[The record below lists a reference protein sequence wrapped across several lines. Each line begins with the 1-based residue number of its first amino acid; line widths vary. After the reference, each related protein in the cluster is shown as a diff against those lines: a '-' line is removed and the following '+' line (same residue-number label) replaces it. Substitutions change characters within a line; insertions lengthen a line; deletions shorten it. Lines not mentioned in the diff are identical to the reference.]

1 MSGLL
6 NKAKNALQSEKNTPE
21 AAAAN
26 RGKNEYGH
34 DTHATGHTHGGSTL
48 PTGLEG
54 EHRGSQL
61 PGIERGEHYGGTE
74 ASNLGPATGS
84 GSATDSVAHSS
95 HISPTNPGVLHST
108 KPGIHGA
115 RDSGT
120 ATSLASSGDDSRL
133 TGTTWGTHAGKG
145 HDESVVTSS
154 HISPTN
160 PGVLDS
166 TKPGIHGLR
175 DSGTAHPTT
184 TGTTGTTG
192 TSGLTGNT
200 GTSGTTYPSTA
211 TGHET
216 GGLSSTEKGLA
227 GAGAGAGAVGVAEH
241 EKHKHEHGHHSKD
254 KDVTPVAAKHEHDH
268 HKDSTASQGEKK
280 QGFLSGLL
288 HRDKK
293 PSHDD
298 TATHTTTTKD
308 TPTHGSSGLTSSTQ
322 PTTTGQTGAGLAG
335 TGSGYEGNNRDRGI
349 VDGGAVAGTGL
360 AGAGVGAA
368 AAHHHHNKE
377 AEKDRLGGT
386 TGPTGGIPSDTR
398 GTSGLGSSDYNQTG
412 SGLTG
417 TSSSA
422 PYESSNRQAGSGLG
436 ATGAGLGA
444 GTAAA
449 AGSGYGSGYGSSNTG
464 PHDSNLANKADPRV
478 DSDLDSS
485 RSNRQPGSGLTGAGA
500 TGAGFGAAGSGL
512 SSSTTGQHGYGTST
526 TAGPHDSNLANKAD
540 PRVDSDLD
548 GSRGFGS
555 STTTGSGSGLTGG
568 SSSHTHGSGLTGGS
582 TTGGGLTAAEKAERY
597 IEGSEQH
604 HRGDGHPEDILHPG
618 HHVTETAKQLDP
630 HMG

>member
-34 DTHATGHTHGGSTL
+34 DTHATGHSHGGSTL

-54 EHRGSQL
+54 EHKGSQL
-61 PGIERGEHYGGTE
+61 PGLERGEHVAGTE
-74 ASNLGPATGS
+74 ASTLGPATGS

-115 RDSGT
+115 RDSGA

-145 HDESVVTSS
+145 PDESVVTSS

-175 DSGTAHPTT
+175 DTGTAHPTT
-184 TGTTGTTG
+184 TGTTGTSDMMGTTG
-192 TSGLTGNT
+192 TTGTT
-200 GTSGTTYPSTA
+200 GTSGTTYPPTA

-241 EKHKHEHGHHSKD
+241 EKHKHEHSHHSKD

-293 PSHDD
+293 HSHDE
-298 TATHTTTTKD
+298 TATHATTTTKD
-308 TPTHGSSGLTSSTQ
+308 TPTHSGSSGLTSSTQ
-322 PTTTGQTGAGLAG
+322 PTTTGQTGTGLAG

-368 AAHHHHNKE
+368 AAHHHHKE

-386 TGPTGGIPSDTR
+386 TRPTGGIPSDTR
-398 GTSGLGSSDYNQTG
+398 GTSGLGSDYNQTG

-417 TSSSA
+417 PSSSA
-422 PYESSNRQAGSGLG
+422 PYESSNRQ
-436 ATGAGLGA
+436 
-444 GTAAA
+444 
-449 AGSGYGSGYGSSNTG
+449 
-464 PHDSNLANKADPRV
+464 
-478 DSDLDSS
+478 
-485 RSNRQPGSGLTGAGA
+485 PGSGLTGASTTG
-500 TGAGFGAAGSGL
+500 TGAGLGATGSGL
-512 SSSTTGQHGYGTST
+512 SSSTTGQHGYGNST
-526 TAGPHDSNLANKAD
+526 TAGPHHSNLANKTD

-548 GSRGFGS
+548 GSRGLGS
-555 STTTGSGSGLTGG
+555 NTTTGTGSGMG
-568 SSSHTHGSGLTGGS
+568 SSMGSSGT
-582 TTGGGLTAAEKAERY
+582 GLTAAEKAERY
-597 IEGSEQH
+597 VEGSEHH

>member
-61 PGIERGEHYGGTE
+61 PGLERGEGYGNTE
-74 ASNLGPATGS
+74 ASTLGPATGS

-145 HDESVVTSS
+145 PDESVVTSS

-184 TGTTGTTG
+184 TGT
-192 TSGLTGNT
+192 T

-268 HKDSTASQGEKK
+268 HKNSTASQGEKN

-293 PSHDD
+293 PSHDE
-298 TATHTTTTKD
+298 TAAHTTTTKD
-308 TPTHGSSGLTSSTQ
+308 TPTHSGSSGLTSSTQ

-368 AAHHHHNKE
+368 AAHHHHNQG

-398 GTSGLGSSDYNQTG
+398 GTGSDYNQTG

-422 PYESSNRQAGSGLG
+422 PYESSNTQAGSGLG

-449 AGSGYGSGYGSSNTG
+449 AGSGYGSGG
-464 PHDSNLANKADPRV
+464 PHESNLANRADPRI
-478 DSDLDSS
+478 DSDFD
-485 RSNRQPGSGLTGAGA
+485 SNRQPGSGLTGTSTTG
-500 TGAGFGAAGSGL
+500 TGAGLG
-512 SSSTTGQHGYGTST
+512 SSTTGQHGYG

-548 GSRGFGS
+548 GSRGIGS
-555 STTTGSGSGLTGG
+555 STTGMTGG
-568 SSSHTHGSGLTGGS
+568 STHGSGLTGTN
-582 TTGGGLTAAEKAERY
+582 TTGSGLEKAERY
-597 IEGSEQH
+597 VEGSEQH

>member
-26 RGKNEYGH
+26 RGNNEYGH
-34 DTHATGHTHGGSTL
+34 DTHATGHSHGGSTL

-54 EHRGSQL
+54 EHKGSQL

-95 HISPTNPGVLHST
+95 HISPTNAGVLHST

-154 HISPTN
+154 HTSPTN

-200 GTSGTTYPSTA
+200 GTSGTTYPPTA

-288 HRDKK
+288 HREKK
-293 PSHDD
+293 PSHDE

-308 TPTHGSSGLTSSTQ
+308 TPTHGGSSGLTSSTQ

-398 GTSGLGSSDYNQTG
+398 GSDYNQTG

-422 PYESSNRQAGSGLG
+422 PYESSNRQ
-436 ATGAGLGA
+436 
-444 GTAAA
+444 
-449 AGSGYGSGYGSSNTG
+449 
-464 PHDSNLANKADPRV
+464 
-478 DSDLDSS
+478 
-485 RSNRQPGSGLTGAGA
+485 PGSGLTGASTTGTGAGLGA
-500 TGAGFGAAGSGL
+500 TGSGL
-512 SSSTTGQHGYGTST
+512 GSNTTGQHGYGGST

-548 GSRGFGS
+548 GSSRGLGS
-555 STTTGSGSGLTGG
+555 STTTGTGSGLTGG
-568 SSSHTHGSGLTGGS
+568 SSSHPHGSGLTGS
-582 TTGGGLTAAEKAERY
+582 NTTGGLTSAEKAERY

-618 HHVTETAKQLDP
+618 HHLTETAKQLDP